1 MLSRAAV
8 AVVQFPVV
16 GTLYQKRAGPKGGRR
31 HRTVLCG
38 SGIEP
43 RGPADED
50 QFLRGAAEEVVARS
64 TLGQ

>member
-1 MLSRAAV
+1 MLSSAAV

-43 RGPADED
+43 RGAARED
-50 QFLRGAAEEVVARS
+50 QLLRRAAEEMVA
-64 TLGQ
+64 